1 MREGGGVKIPMPFRV
16 EGLRELCLGLADFL
30 GVLVN
35 RACNRVW
42 GSGSWLRGSE
52 FSGVRRVVCRE
63 Q

>member
-1 MREGGGVKIPMPFRV
+1 MPFRV